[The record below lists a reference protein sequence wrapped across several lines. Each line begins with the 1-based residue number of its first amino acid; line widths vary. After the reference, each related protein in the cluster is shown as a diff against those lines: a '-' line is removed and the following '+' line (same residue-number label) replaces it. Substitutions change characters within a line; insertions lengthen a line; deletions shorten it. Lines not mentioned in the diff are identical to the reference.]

1 MKKLTKKE
9 IIIIA
14 IAGAMLLAVGLFL
27 FFWFNREKDYR
38 LLKVCEVDGQGSV
51 SREGTGNLDPYVN
64 MQLESGDRISLDT
77 GVLNIQA
84 DEDKYIYLEEH
95 TELLLTATG
104 NSKNSRTKIELV
116 KGGITNDIRNKLSQD
131 STYEVN
137 TPNSTMSVRGTVFY
151 VCVYEEDGVEYT
163 KVSVFNGSVTT
174 KLVYEDGTESDEEV
188 TVESGKEVLIY
199 HDEKTTDY
207 VTGPRDIVYE
217 ELSEDVLHVLDKLAD
232 DNRDLSITKDEITK
246 LLEGPFTV
254 TFMYDGKE
262 FGHQIVKKGQLAE
275 EPSLAPEP
283 EGEWEFNFDTP
294 IEKDTEITWKS
305 K

>member
-64 MQLESGDRISLDT
+64 MQLESGDRIS
-77 GVLNIQA
+77 
-84 DEDKYIYLEEH
+84 
-95 TELLLTATG
+95 LLLTATG

-207 VTGPRDIVYE
+207 VTEPRDIAYE

-294 IEKDTEITWKS
+294 IEKDTEINWKS